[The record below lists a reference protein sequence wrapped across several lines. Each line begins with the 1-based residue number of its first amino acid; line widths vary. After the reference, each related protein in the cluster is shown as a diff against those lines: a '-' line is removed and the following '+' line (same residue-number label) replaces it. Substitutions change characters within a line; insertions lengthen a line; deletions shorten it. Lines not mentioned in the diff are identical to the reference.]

1 MRRRRWLVTLVA
13 LLAVVSPALRDRD
26 GFPLSTYPMY
36 AHARQDTAA
45 FSTVV
50 GVDGAGSRV
59 PLSLSIIA
67 DTDDALVAEARVERR
82 IADAQSAAL
91 CAEVAGRVPDQ
102 VAQVEVVTEQH
113 DLIALTT
120 GEKSLLD
127 RQLHATCEAA

>member
-1 MRRRRWLVTLVA
+1 M
-13 LLAVVSPALRDRD
+13 
-26 GFPLSTYPMY
+26 
-36 AHARQDTAA
+36 
-45 FSTVV
+45 
-50 GVDGAGSRV
+50 GVDADGSQV

-91 CAEVAGRVPDQ
+91 CAEVADRVTDQ

-120 GEKSLLD
+120 GKESLLD
-127 RQLHATCEAA
+127 RHLHATCEAA